1 MKVKVTVTGTLD
13 LCKVD
18 VKALRKVSAGHVLD
32 TMRYGAKDLS
42 VEFEGPEERTKAK
55 AAAKAEAEA
64 KAKAAAK
71 AEAEAK
77 AEHETG

>member
-1 MKVKVTVTGTLD
+1 MKMKVTVTGTLD
-13 LCKVD
+13 LCKAD
-18 VKALRKVSAGHVLD
+18 IKALRKVSAGHVLD
-32 TMRYGAKDLS
+32 TMRYEAKGLS

-55 AAAKAEAEA
+55 AEAEA
-64 KAKAAAK
+64 KATAK